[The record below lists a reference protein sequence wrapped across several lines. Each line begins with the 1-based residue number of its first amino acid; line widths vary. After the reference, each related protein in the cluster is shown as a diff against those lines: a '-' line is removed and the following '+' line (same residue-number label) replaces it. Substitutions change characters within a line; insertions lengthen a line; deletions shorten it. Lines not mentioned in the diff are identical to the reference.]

1 MQADKAGNDL
11 TKVNNKMLD
20 KSQVSVRLLPS
31 DPVFVQNPYA
41 VYEAWYHD
49 HPTFWWQEYGHWCF
63 AGYDDVQALFRD
75 RRFGR
80 EILHVASR
88 EELGLA
94 ETPEHLELFYAFEA
108 HSLLEREPPVHT
120 RLRRLVNRAFVS
132 RQVEQ
137 LRPRIEALAHQLIDG
152 FTDKG
157 QVDLLAEFATPIP
170 VTIIAELLGVPVEM
184 GDQLLDWSHKM
195 VAMYQHNRDRAI
207 EDAAVKATEE
217 FAAFIETYVEK
228 RRLEPRDDLISTLI
242 AAEEDGEHLSMD
254 ELVTTC
260 MLLLNAGHEA
270 TVHALGNGVKSLL
283 EYTESTGVSAPGLLK
298 DQKSIAAVVEEFLR
312 YDSPLHMFTRYALED
327 CEFGGVRLKKGDV
340 VGLLLGAANRDPVK
354 FEQADRFWPERTDGG
369 LTTFGG
375 GIHFCIGAP
384 LARLEL
390 QVAMQVLFERL
401 PSLQLAEAPKYSDRY
416 HFHGLERLLVKW

>member
-1 MQADKAGNDL
+1 
-11 TKVNNKMLD
+11 MLE
-20 KSQVSVRLLPS
+20 KSQVSVRLSPS
-31 DPVFVQNPYA
+31 NPAFVQNPYA
-41 VYEAWYHD
+41 VYETWYRD

-80 EILHVASR
+80 EILHVATR

-94 ETPEHLELFYAFEA
+94 EIPEHLERFYAFEA
-108 HSLLEREPPVHT
+108 HSLLEREPPAHT

-137 LRPRIEALAHQLIDG
+137 LRPRIEALAHQLIDD
-152 FTDKG
+152 FADKG
-157 QVDLLAEFATPIP
+157 EVDLLAEFATPIP
-170 VTIIAELLGVPVEM
+170 VIIIAELLGVPVEM
-184 GDQLLDWSHKM
+184 SDQLLDWSHKM

-283 EYTESTGVSAPGLLK
+283 EYTESTGVSAPGLFK
-298 DQKSIAAVVEEFLR
+298 DHKSTAQVVEEFLR
-312 YDSPLHMFTRYALED
+312 FDAPLHMFTRYALED
-327 CEFGGVRLKKGDV
+327 CEFGGARLKKGDV
-340 VGLLLGAANRDPVK
+340 VGLLLGAANRDPAK
-354 FEQADRFWPERTDGG
+354 FEQANRFWPERTDGG

-375 GIHFCIGAP
+375 GIHFCVGAP

-401 PSLQLAEAPKYSDRY
+401 PSLQLAEAPKYSNRY
-416 HFHGLERLLVKW
+416 HFHGLERLLVRW